1 MEVPA
6 TYLNHLYLPS
16 AGPNLQSENY
26 QLRHSRVRVSQLS
39 EMSGQAHGPHHAD
52 QTLMSGAVQAF
63 QVPILV
69 HV

>member
-6 TYLNHLYLPS
+6 TYLNHLYRLAPTH
-16 AGPNLQSENY
+16 LQSESY
-26 QLRHSRVRVSQLS
+26 QLRYSKDHVSQLS

-52 QTLMSGAVQAF
+52 RTPMFGAVQAF
-63 QVPILV
+63 PVPIPV